1 MTDAFENSAELPL
14 DGYAKVVQQ
23 YFDIIF
29 NIDQLEPKL
38 NGCCNSGNESQA
50 SDDPIP
56 AFKYKLD
63 FYY

>member
-29 NIDQLEPKL
+29 NIDQLESKL
-38 NGCCNSGNESQA
+38 NGSCNSQNESQT
-50 SDDPIP
+50 SEPIP
-56 AFKYKLD
+56 VFKYKLD
-63 FYY
+63 FY

>member
-1 MTDAFENSAELPL
+1 MTDAFENSAELPF

-29 NIDQLEPKL
+29 NIDQLEPEL
-38 NGCCNSGNESQA
+38 NGCCNSANESPA
-50 SDDPIP
+50 SDPIP